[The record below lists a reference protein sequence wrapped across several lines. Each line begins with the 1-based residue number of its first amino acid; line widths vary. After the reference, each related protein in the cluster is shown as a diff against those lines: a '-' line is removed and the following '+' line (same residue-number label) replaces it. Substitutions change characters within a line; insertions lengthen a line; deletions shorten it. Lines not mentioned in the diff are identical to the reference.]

1 MGNFNMSDPNFDID
15 TLTDKM
21 NDTQK
26 EEFTKYMELYEKAM
40 ELEIKQQSL
49 VLQGDF
55 IVLRISEKIMQLFR
69 GVLLVLC
76 SDPDSFNA
84 ELVDGSSKSVN
95 IL

>member
-15 TLTDKM
+15 TLTEGM
-21 NDTQK
+21 NETQK
-26 EEFTKYMELYEKAM
+26 EEFTKYFEIYEKTM
-40 ELEIKQQSL
+40 GLEIKEQSL
-49 VLQGDF
+49 VLQADF

-76 SDPDSFNA
+76 SDPDNLNA
-84 ELVDGSSKSVN
+84 ELVDGPSKTVN